1 MRGLDL
7 RRTGRFG
14 ALWIRLVCA
23 VALTMFRATSGDRRV
38 GTFRH
43 RGQPVLLA
51 EGAGSC
57 PLNPADGKVDQD
69 F

>member
-23 VALTMFRATSGDRRV
+23 VALAMSRVTSGDRRV

-51 EGAGSC
+51 EGAGRWR
-57 PLNPADGKVDQD
+57 LNSADGKVDQA